1 MNYSIVNSW
10 TRILFLKFTFF
21 VAKQR
26 LKTMVRGTTNTNIND
41 NNLFTYLS
49 LIWIAFF
56 SSTVLT
62 RLTIVF
68 TTDMFSTSVVANYAD
83 FFIKNVII
91 SMGSGKTIV
100 EFFSAEIVFKVLGI
114 ENKQLILLVD
124 NNKVAF
130 MNLPADIEVEVPLAS
145 RQLFQMPLVKH
156 VMLFV
161 HLRMQ

>member
-1 MNYSIVNSW
+1 
-10 TRILFLKFTFF
+10 
-21 VAKQR
+21 
-26 LKTMVRGTTNTNIND
+26 
-41 NNLFTYLS
+41 
-49 LIWIAFF
+49 
-56 SSTVLT
+56 
-62 RLTIVF
+62 
-68 TTDMFSTSVVANYAD
+68 
-83 FFIKNVII
+83 
-91 SMGSGKTIV
+91 MGSGKTIV